1 MQFSALQSLSVFFVE
16 RTLKKPEAI
25 LFAVVFVFSG
35 TPNVITCYEMRRTLN
50 VGRITL
56 NL

>member
-25 LFAVVFVFSG
+25 LFAVVFVKPAEIRNAVGFV
-35 TPNVITCYEMRRTLN
+35 TPRNLN
-50 VGRITL
+50 ILLRL
-56 NL
+56 